1 MTPLVSFIIP
11 YYNAGETIQETID
24 SIFNQSYPH
33 YDVWII
39 NDGSTDPLSVEKLN
53 DFDGNKKIN
62 ILHQENAGPCV
73 ARNKAIKL
81 SKAEFIIPLDADD
94 LVENHTVSDAISIST
109 LDKNIGVVYGNL
121 EFFGK
126 ENGINIQETFNIQKQ
141 LLWNQIAVCCL
152 IRKNVFDDVGFYD
165 EYLSKIGLEDWEFWI
180 RVGCSNWKFEKMES
194 IHFQIRISS
203 SSRTFDVANQNL
215 ITIKEYVYKK
225 HANVLIKEYEKLF
238 YSHKM
243 LLETPDIKIGKL
255 VFSPYRYV
263 KKKLFRND

>member
-1 MTPLVSFIIP
+1 MNHLVSFIVP
-11 YYNAGETIQETID
+11 YFNAGETIQETID

-33 YDVWII
+33 FDVWII
-39 NDGSTDPLSVEKLN
+39 NDGSTDQFSIEKLKN
-53 DFDGNKKIN
+53 FEGNEKIH

-109 LDKNIGVVYGNL
+109 LDKTIGVVYGNL
-121 EFFGK
+121 RFFGK
-126 ENGINIQETFNIQKQ
+126 ENEINIQEEFNIQKQ

-152 IRKNVFDDVGFYD
+152 IRRGVFDDVGLYD

-194 IHFQIRISS
+194 VHFHIRITS
-203 SSRTFDVANQNL
+203 SSRTFEVANQNL

-225 HANVLIKEYEKLF
+225 HADILRKEYEKLF

-243 LLETPDIKIGKL
+243 LMETPDIRIGKL

-263 KKKLFRND
+263 KKKLFGND